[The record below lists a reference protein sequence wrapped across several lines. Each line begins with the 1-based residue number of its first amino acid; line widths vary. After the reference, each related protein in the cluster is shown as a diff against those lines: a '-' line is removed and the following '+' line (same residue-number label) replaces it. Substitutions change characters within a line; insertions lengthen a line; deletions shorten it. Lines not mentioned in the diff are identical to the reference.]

1 MLALPRLPD
10 CVFAFKR
17 FKTSYVERKQKRKI
31 STAQSSDRS
40 EHMIAFSA
48 KHFCA
53 EIIDLTAVTDSEISI
68 ETNVHDMLIVY
79 SAYF

>member
-40 EHMIAFSA
+40 EHMMAFSA
-48 KHFCA
+48 KHSRP
-53 EIIDLTAVTDSEISI
+53 EVIDWTALADSEMST
-68 ETNVHDMLIVY
+68 ET
-79 SAYF
+79 SERP